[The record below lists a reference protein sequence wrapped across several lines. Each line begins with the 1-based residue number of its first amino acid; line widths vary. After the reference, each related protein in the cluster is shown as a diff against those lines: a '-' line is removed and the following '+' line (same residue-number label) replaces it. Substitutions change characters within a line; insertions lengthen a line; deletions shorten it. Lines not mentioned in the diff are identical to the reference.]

1 MKSCLI
7 ADDSPVVRL
16 MVRRLL
22 EAAGYHIREAPDG
35 AQALAACQE
44 DMPDVILLDWRMPVM
59 NGLEC
64 LVRLRQLPG
73 GAAPCVIFCS
83 VESDPGMIGQALAS
97 GANEYVMKPFDRE
110 ILAGKLSL
118 AGAA

>member
-1 MKSCLI
+1 
-7 ADDSPVVRL
+7 

-22 EAAGYHIREAPDG
+22 EATGHHVREAPDG

-44 DMPDVILLDWRMPVM
+44 DMPDVVLLDWRMPVM
-59 NGLEC
+59 NGLEF
-64 LVRLRQLPG
+64 LVRLRRLPG
-73 GAAPCVIFCS
+73 GVGPCVIFCS
-83 VESDPGMIGQALAS
+83 VESDPGMIDQALAS

-118 AGAA
+118 VGAA

>member
-1 MKSCLI
+1 MKSYLI

-22 EAAGYHIREAPDG
+22 EAVGYHVREAPDG
-35 AQALAACQE
+35 AQALAACQK
-44 DMPDVILLDWRMPVM
+44 DMPDVIVLDWRMPVM
-59 NGLEC
+59 NGLEF
-64 LVRLRQLPG
+64 LVRLRRLAG
-73 GAAPCVIFCS
+73 GIGPCVIVCS
-83 VESDPGMIGQALAS
+83 VESDPEMIGQALAS

-118 AGAA
+118 AGAT

>member
-1 MKSCLI
+1 LKTCLI
-7 ADDSPVVRL
+7 ADDSPVIRL
-16 MVRRLL
+16 MARRLL
-22 EAAGYHIREAPDG
+22 EATGYHVREAADG
-35 AQALAACQE
+35 AQALSACQE
-44 DMPDVILLDWRMPVM
+44 GMPDIILLDWRMPVM
-59 NGLEC
+59 NGLEF

-73 GAAPCVIFCS
+73 GVAPCVIFCS

-118 AGAA
+118 AGVA